1 MTEYSPFSPI
11 SPDEDSNC
19 LSAESLPDEKIPID
33 ETSAVPK
40 FSINSETILT
50 IDQSTYI
57 SPDISNH
64 ECFSPTIIRP
74 ACPSRVVKTS
84 IRPRSNS
91 SSLSPSCKI
100 SSSYFSLVPKRSS
113 NILYQSIIF
122 NISNILR
129 LKCCQ

>member
-11 SPDEDSNC
+11 SPDEDS
-19 LSAESLPDEKIPID
+19 LSAESLPDEKLSID
-33 ETSAVPK
+33 ETAAIPK

-74 ACPSRVVKTS
+74 ACPSRIVKTS

-100 SSSYFSLVPKRSS
+100 RVYLLLLVRIQKVFKYTLLEY
-113 NILYQSIIF
+113 NL
-122 NISNILR
+122 
-129 LKCCQ
+129 